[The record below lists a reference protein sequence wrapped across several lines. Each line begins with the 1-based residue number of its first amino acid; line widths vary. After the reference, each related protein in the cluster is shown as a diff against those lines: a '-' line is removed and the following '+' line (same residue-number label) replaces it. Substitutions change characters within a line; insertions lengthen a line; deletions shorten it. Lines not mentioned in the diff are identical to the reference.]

1 MSAYTIGATGA
12 LTPVAGSPFAAGA
25 SPNSVKVD
33 PSGKFAYVVNLGT
46 LSESISEY
54 SIDPTTGALTSL
66 GEVRTRGQAESIAM
80 TRSTMPVR
88 YTPRFAYTANIG
100 SNNIS
105 GFSINSSTGAL
116 AGIAGSPF
124 PSPSSASPAFIATDP
139 KGTLAYA
146 ANFST
151 NNVSGYA
158 ISKASGALTPL
169 ASPASAGTAPVAIAV
184 DPTGR
189 FVYTA
194 NQGSNDTSGFTVDPM
209 TGALTGIAGSPFS
222 VGLGPSA
229 VTIDPAGRYVFVAN
243 GSTANISVLG
253 ITATDGVLS
262 AVLGSPF
269 AAGTFPRGLA
279 IDPSGKFLYV
289 ANSSSSMSTGN
300 YVLGFSIDLS
310 GGLTPVPGSPFAAGL
325 NPVSVAVEPSGRF
338 VYVADNGGSSIS
350 AYSLNSTSGA
360 LTPITGSP
368 FTIPNFPIALTVDGS
383 GKYVLVGHDGT
394 TGVSVLAIDGTTGG
408 LTPVSGSPFP
418 AATKVFGITSTFT
431 IQ

>member
-1 MSAYTIGATGA
+1 
-12 LTPVAGSPFAAGA
+12 
-25 SPNSVKVD
+25 
-33 PSGKFAYVVNLGT
+33 
-46 LSESISEY
+46 
-54 SIDPTTGALTSL
+54 
-66 GEVRTRGQAESIAM
+66 
-80 TRSTMPVR
+80 MPVR

-194 NQGSNDTSGFTVDPM
+194 NQASNDTSGFTVNPM
-209 TGALTGIAGSPFS
+209 TSDLTGIAGSPFS

-279 IDPSGKFLYV
+279 IVELHQHWQLCAGFQHRSLGRIDARSWLSVRRGSQSGFGGRRTFRKIRLRCRQWGQQHIGLFAQFYLGCLD
-289 ANSSSSMSTGN
+289 TN
-300 YVLGFSIDLS
+300 YRFSVHH
-310 GGLTPVPGSPFAAGL
+310 P
-325 NPVSVAVEPSGRF
+325 E
-338 VYVADNGGSSIS
+338 
-350 AYSLNSTSGA
+350 
-360 LTPITGSP
+360 
-368 FTIPNFPIALTVDGS
+368 FPYCTDRGW
-383 GKYVLVGHDGT
+383 
-394 TGVSVLAIDGTTGG
+394 
-408 LTPVSGSPFP
+408 FR
-418 AATKVFGITSTFT
+418 KVRSRGP
-431 IQ
+431 